1 MIRALI
7 VDDELHVREELQT
20 LLTESGEY
28 TVVGTCSNALQGLR
42 AVKNMRPDVLF
53 LDIHMPKVDGFQF
66 LGMIDEACMPYV
78 VFVTAHDAFALRAF
92 EEKAL
97 DYLLKPVQE
106 ERLTRTTEKL
116 KLFLREGQRPTY
128 GSPAL
133 ERIPCVIGH
142 GLKLVDTQEVEFVR
156 SSESGVHIVTAKGEY
171 LTELTLTVLE
181 TKTSLLTR
189 CHKQYLVNINQI
201 DEILRTDPSAVTIKT
216 RSGRLVPV
224 SRRFLAQMKDRL
236 LIH

>member
-7 VDDELHVREELQT
+7 IDDELHVREELQE
-20 LLTESGEY
+20 LLAESGEY
-28 TVVGTCSNALQGLR
+28 TLVGTCANALQGLR
-42 AVKNMRPDVLF
+42 AVKSARPEVLF

-66 LGMIDEACMPYV
+66 LGMIDAEHMPFV
-78 VFVTAHDAFALRAF
+78 VFVTAHDEFALQAF

-97 DYLLKPVQE
+97 DYLLKPVSA
-106 ERLTRTTEKL
+106 ERLARTTEKL
-116 KLFLREGQRPTY
+116 KRFLQEGGQPTT
-128 GSPAL
+128 GTPTL

-142 GLKLVDTQEVEFVR
+142 GLKLIDTREVEFVR

-181 TKTSLLTR
+181 TKTDQLAR
-189 CHKQYLVNINQI
+189 CHKQFLVNIGQI
-201 DEILRTDPSAVTIKT
+201 DEIVRTDPSTVILKT
-216 RSGRLVPV
+216 RSGKTVPV
-224 SRRFLAQMKDRL
+224 SRRFLPQMKERL